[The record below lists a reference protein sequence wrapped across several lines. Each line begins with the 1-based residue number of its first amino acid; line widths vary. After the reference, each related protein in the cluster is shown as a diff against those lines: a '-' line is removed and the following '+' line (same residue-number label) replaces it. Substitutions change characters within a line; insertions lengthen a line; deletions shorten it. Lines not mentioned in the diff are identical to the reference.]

1 MSEMTRADPGARLG
15 EGVFLT
21 RKAGSFRESTMAMLK
36 ETRIF
41 ILCLMLLSG
50 CVNGTMETP
59 ARTKAPELAVPGFS
73 GIVYGLKN
81 RSHQGEIVATLLYAD
96 GRTRYAGTVGISC
109 NGQARSLL
117 GDSQVNPGKIYLYS
131 VCHRT
136 GVING
141 LVVPRRSQPNSRF
154 FLSGTYLGS
163 WNAGWYVHPPDDMA
177 LTPDGRF
184 LYVGG
189 ERGSLIGFRVQRSG
203 RLETISH
210 PVHPPVPAR
219 TRILSLGVS
228 ADGEDLVVSEM
239 VNQGFFLRQY
249 RIDRNTGQLEDPGQA
264 IKTPG
269 PVRGLVPPDSLSNG
283 NILAGVVRRKNHPSS
298 FVVFRGGE
306 GFGRNPPTV
315 RTLSP
320 ADGRIRQIL
329 FGPSGHSLYVMS
341 EAPVPCSGMHGKI
354 RRYSVGEYGASLRP
368 GPFVCGK
375 TGGGFHNATWDPS
388 DRLLITRSVIRI
400 PDEPGLSPRLL
411 SGRVAGDHGLV
422 FVPANGEALPK

>member
-1 MSEMTRADPGARLG
+1 
-15 EGVFLT
+15 
-21 RKAGSFRESTMAMLK
+21 MAMLK

-41 ILCLMLLSG
+41 IVCLFLLSG
-50 CVNGTMETP
+50 CVNGYMETP
-59 ARTKAPELAVPGFS
+59 ARTKPQESAVPGFS

-96 GRTRYAGTVGISC
+96 GRTQYAGTVGISC
-109 NGQARSLL
+109 NGQARALL
-117 GDSQVNPGKIYLYS
+117 EDSQVNPGKIYLYS

-141 LVVPRRSQPNSRF
+141 LVVPRRSQPSSRF
-154 FLSGTYLGS
+154 FLVGTYLGS
-163 WNAGWYVHPPDDMA
+163 WNAGWYVNPPDDMT

-189 ERGSLIGFRVQRSG
+189 EHGSLIGFRVRRSG
-203 RLETISH
+203 RLETVSR
-210 PVHPPVPAR
+210 PARPPVSAR
-219 TRILSLGVS
+219 TRIWGLGVT
-228 ADGEDLVVSEM
+228 ADGEDLVVSGEA
-239 VNQGFFLRQY
+239 NEAFFLREY
-249 RIDRNTGQLEDPGQA
+249 RIDRNTGRLEGLGQV
-264 IKTPG
+264 IKTSG
-269 PVRGLVPPDSLSNG
+269 PVQGIVSPDSLSNG

-306 GFGRNPPTV
+306 GFGRHPPVV
-315 RTLSP
+315 RTQSP

-329 FGPSGHSLYVMS
+329 FGPSGHALYVMS
-341 EAPVPCSGMHGKI
+341 EVPVPCSGMQGKI

-368 GPFVCGK
+368 GPSACGE
-375 TGGGFHNATWDPS
+375 TGGSVHNAVLDPS

-400 PDEPGLSPRLL
+400 PDEPGLSPRPL

-422 FVPANGEALPK
+422 FVPANGEASPQ